1 MEYNIVQ
8 CWINILLSNLGTD
21 SIIDSI
27 SQSFVIMANYL
38 SSLESQ
44 CKPASQVG
52 THPPDYLIGD

>member
-8 CWINILLSNLGTD
+8 CWINILLLNLGTD

-44 CKPASQVG
+44 CKPAGQLG
-52 THPPDYLIGD
+52 IHPPDYLIGD